1 MNAVAS
7 VLGLHCNLRDYVS
20 HVVGCVVSL
29 FDCFQSAKLQRNV
42 GDLRGLR
49 LIIDTVIA
57 ESC

>member
-29 FDCFQSAKLQRNV
+29 FDCFQSVKLQRNV

-49 LIIDTVIA
+49 LIIDTD
-57 ESC
+57 C